1 MSTSLSAPSPSPE
14 VGETAAS
21 AIITPLQVR
30 GRSFTAVVLRLTGP
44 ADKSFYDS
52 LEALMRQAPHF
63 FINAPLV
70 VDLAEAPDFLDKADF
85 VKLARQLRARKLAVI
100 GIQNGTP
107 EQGVAAFAA
116 GLTTLQ
122 GGRDANLERTV
133 RPAAFAAEKARAEA
147 AAEAAKA
154 EAAAEAARP
163 GAAAEAARAEAA
175 TAATADPAKDGAA
188 TDEPAKPAAPHPE
201 AARPADA
208 SDAATPDAAQTDA
221 AQADAAQTDAAKPG
235 AGSTAASVIVTEP
248 VRSGQRIYADRGDL
262 VVMAPVSSGAELI
275 AHGNIHVYGPLRGRA
290 LAGVNGDKTARIF
303 CQSLEAEL
311 VAIAGL
317 YRTSDDMPADLRN
330 KRAQAFLQ
338 DDTLKI
344 EPLK

>member
-44 ADKSFYDS
+44 ADKPFYDS

-133 RPAAFAAEKARAEA
+133 RPAAFAAEKARV
-147 AAEAAKA
+147 
-154 EAAAEAARP
+154 EAAAEAARSEAAKEAAQAEP
-163 GAAAEAARAEAA
+163 AGDDATKDAAAKDAATKDGPAKSDAPQAEAVPS
-175 TAATADPAKDGAA
+175 DPETSDSTKSD
-188 TDEPAKPAAPHPE
+188 
-201 AARPADA
+201 AARPAD
-208 SDAATPDAAQTDA
+208 S
-221 AQADAAQTDAAKPG
+221 KPEDPKPAEARPE
-235 AGSTAASVIVTEP
+235 AGAASVIVTEP

>member
-14 VGETAAS
+14 VGEAAAS

-44 ADKSFYDS
+44 ADKPFYDS

-70 VDLAEAPDFLDKADF
+70 VDLAEAPEFLDKADF

-133 RPAAFAAEKARAEA
+133 RPAAFAAEKARV
-147 AAEAAKA
+147 
-154 EAAAEAARP
+154 EAAAEAARS
-163 GAAAEAARAEAA
+163 EAAKEAA
-175 TAATADPAKDGAA
+175 QAEPAGDDATKDAAAKDG
-188 TDEPAKPAAPHPE
+188 PAKSDASQAEAVPSDPE
-201 AARPADA
+201 TPDSTKSDLTTSDAARPAD
-208 SDAATPDAAQTDA
+208 S
-221 AQADAAQTDAAKPG
+221 KPEDSKPAEARPE
-235 AGSTAASVIVTEP
+235 AGAASVIVTEP

>member
-1 MSTSLSAPSPSPE
+1 MSRSLSVPSPSPE
-14 VGETAAS
+14 VGEAAAS

-30 GRSFTAVVLRLTGP
+30 GRSFTAVVLRLTGA
-44 ADKSFYDS
+44 ADKPFYDA

-63 FINAPLV
+63 FVNAPLV
-70 VDLAEAPDFLDKADF
+70 VDLADAPDFLDKAEF

-100 GIQNGTP
+100 GVQNGTP

-122 GGRDANLERTV
+122 GGRDASLERTV
-133 RPAAFAAEKARAEA
+133 RPAAVAAEKARAEA
-147 AAEAAKA
+147 ASDPAKLDPA
-154 EAAAEAARP
+154 KLESIK
-163 GAAAEAARAEAA
+163 
-175 TAATADPAKDGAA
+175 ADPANLEFA
-188 TDEPAKPAAPHPE
+188 PA
-201 AARPADA
+201 
-208 SDAATPDAAQTDA
+208 
-221 AQADAAQTDAAKPG
+221 
-235 AGSTAASVIVTEP
+235 STSVIVTEP
-248 VRSGQRIYADRGDL
+248 VRSGQRLFADRGDL

-290 LAGVNGDKTARIF
+290 LAGVNGDKAARIF

-317 YRTSDDMPADLRN
+317 YRTSDDLPADLRN
-330 KRAQAFLQ
+330 KRVQAFLQ
-338 DDTLKI
+338 DDALKI

>member
-44 ADKSFYDS
+44 ADKPFYDS

-133 RPAAFAAEKARAEA
+133 RPAAFAAEKARV
-147 AAEAAKA
+147 
-154 EAAAEAARP
+154 EAAAEAARS
-163 GAAAEAARAEAA
+163 EAAKEAA
-175 TAATADPAKDGAA
+175 QAEPAGDDATKDAAAKDG
-188 TDEPAKPAAPHPE
+188 PAKSDAPQAEAVPPDPE
-201 AARPADA
+201 TSDLTTSDAARPAD
-208 SDAATPDAAQTDA
+208 S
-221 AQADAAQTDAAKPG
+221 KPEDPKPAEARPE
-235 AGSTAASVIVTEP
+235 AGAASVIVTEP

>member
-44 ADKSFYDS
+44 ADKPFYDS

-133 RPAAFAAEKARAEA
+133 RPAAFAAEKARV
-147 AAEAAKA
+147 
-154 EAAAEAARP
+154 EAAAEAARS
-163 GAAAEAARAEAA
+163 EAAKEAA
-175 TAATADPAKDGAA
+175 QAEPAGDDATKDAAAKDG
-188 TDEPAKPAAPHPE
+188 PAKSDASQAEAVPSDPE
-201 AARPADA
+201 TPDSTKSDLTK
-208 SDAATPDAAQTDA
+208 SDAARL
-221 AQADAAQTDAAKPG
+221 ADSKPEDSKPAEARPE
-235 AGSTAASVIVTEP
+235 AGAASVIVTEP

>member
-44 ADKSFYDS
+44 ADKPFYDS

-133 RPAAFAAEKARAEA
+133 RPAAFAAEKARV
-147 AAEAAKA
+147 
-154 EAAAEAARP
+154 EAAAEAARS
-163 GAAAEAARAEAA
+163 EAAKEAA
-175 TAATADPAKDGAA
+175 QAEPAGDDATKDAAAKDG
-188 TDEPAKPAAPHPE
+188 PAKSDAPQAEAVPSDPE
-201 AARPADA
+201 TSDSTKSDAARPAD
-208 SDAATPDAAQTDA
+208 SKPED
-221 AQADAAQTDAAKPG
+221 AKPAEARPE
-235 AGSTAASVIVTEP
+235 AGAASVIVTEP